1 VAKKIV
7 IPANVRVILELVQA
21 DVQDA
26 QICTGIAKWDQ
37 EMYLNS

>member
-7 IPANVRVILELVQA
+7 IPANVRVILEVVQA
-21 DVQDA
+21 DVQDV
-26 QICTGIAKWDQ
+26 QIYTGIAKWDQ

>member
-7 IPANVRVILELVQA
+7 IPVNVRVILELGQA
-21 DVQDA
+21 DVQDVR
-26 QICTGIAKWDQ
+26 ICTDITKWDQ